1 MQKGVYWDS
10 MFYRNSFLWMCI
22 FVPGQV
28 WKLENK
34 KELIRFFYHAETECL
49 LLLLLCSPLL
59 ASWFVNSGSSVT
71 LSLISPEEGWDYI
84 CVLLDPASSS
94 SGCGN
99 LGFQTHVAG
108 ASPADQF
115 HSFTAKSKT
124 ILKCKV
130 LFFFFKQT
138 HKQTYM
144 HYVVGLETSVSLGHK
159 SSITINWR

>member
-1 MQKGVYWDS
+1 
-10 MFYRNSFLWMCI
+10 MCI
-22 FVPGQV
+22 FVPGQL

-34 KELIRFFYHAETECL
+34 KELILFFYHAETEYL

-59 ASWFVNSGSSVT
+59 ASWFVNSGSSLT

-84 CVLLDPASSS
+84 CVLLDPAWSGG

-99 LGFQTHVAG
+99 LVFQTQVTG

-124 ILKCKV
+124 ILKYKV
-130 LFFFFKQT
+130 FFLKNKHIDKPICT
-138 HKQTYM
+138 M
-144 HYVVGLETSVSLGHK
+144 
-159 SSITINWR
+159 